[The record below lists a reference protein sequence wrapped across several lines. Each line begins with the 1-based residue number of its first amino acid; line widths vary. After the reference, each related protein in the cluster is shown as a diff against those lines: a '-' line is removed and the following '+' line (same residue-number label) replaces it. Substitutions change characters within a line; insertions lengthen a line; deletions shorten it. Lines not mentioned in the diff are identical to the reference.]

1 MNTLHQHLS
10 DGICKGKQVSLL
22 LCDKSTTQTIPMATE
37 DMLPVTTDQGRQCG
51 FDWVTYKEHLNTNTL
66 GQMIMYTDVIQS
78 TQTLLEG

>member
-22 LCDKSTTQTIPMATE
+22 FCDKSTTQSIPMVTE
-37 DMLPVTTDQGRQCG
+37 DMLPVTTDQGHQCG

-66 GQMIMYTDVIQS
+66 GQMIMYTDVIPS